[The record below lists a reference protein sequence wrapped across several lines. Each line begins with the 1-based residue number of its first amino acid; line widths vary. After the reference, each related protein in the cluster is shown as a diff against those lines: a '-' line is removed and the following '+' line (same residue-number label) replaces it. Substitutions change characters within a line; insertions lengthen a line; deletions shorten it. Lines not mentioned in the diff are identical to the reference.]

1 MEDITEDIGG
11 RRTVRDPFPA
21 SGAGLRL
28 TFFPTSSRLSL
39 SLSPPFFLFLP
50 LNPKAAEHFSL
61 LFQSKNT

>member
-39 SLSPPFFLFLP
+39 SPPFFLFLP